1 MNVVICDDHRLFSD
15 ALATVLSARAWTIV
29 SCAVDP
35 AHAVAAISQTRVDAC
50 LMDLSF
56 PAGNTGLDG
65 IVSVHE
71 ASPDTKVVVLTASS
85 DPQLI
90 IQAVQ
95 SGADA
100 IVFKDDDID
109 HIIDVVERTRGDSA
123 SQLSVAPPRARD
135 PEPAAATEARR
146 EVNELGRFLTKREHE
161 VLEHIVRGESSKYLA
176 QQMDISYSTART
188 HIQNILAKL
197 GVHSRLEAL
206 VFAVEHGLCSPGP
219 DTGVQTNLGDPP
231 E

>member
-1 MNVVICDDHRLFSD
+1 VNVVICDDHRLFSD
-15 ALATVLSARAWTIV
+15 ALATVLAARAWTIV
-29 SCAVDP
+29 GCAVDP
-35 AHAVAAISQTRVDAC
+35 AHAVATVSQTHVDAC

-56 PAGNTGLDG
+56 PAGNIGLQG

-109 HIIDVVERTRGDSA
+109 HIMDVVERTKGDSA
-123 SQLSVAPPRARD
+123 SQL
-135 PEPAAATEARR
+135 AAAPARADDAKSTSTIEARR
-146 EVNELGRFLTKREHE
+146 DVDELGRFLTRREHE

-176 QQMDISYSTART
+176 QQMNISYSTART

-219 DTGVQTNLGDPP
+219 HTGVQTTLGDPP
-231 E
+231 D